1 MRIINDS
8 QRSGS
13 SRTKTRSLTQRERL
27 SYGIERLMRD
37 DIGMTRTQAIGALGS
52 MAGESGAGFKTDAYN
67 PNDPNG
73 GSFGIAQ
80 WHSDRR
86 WGLEA
91 HAKNSKYGLK
101 DFRTQMD
108 YVAEELKTTHKHVL
122 NSMKKATTLK
132 EATKTWTSKFEVP
145 DPKKAHHDR
154 RYALAKQFAGITQKG
169 PKSPQEA
176 ADAANGALGGLAAG
190 VGSLTGATNVESAYA
205 EEGEDAIGDVNTGY
219 AEEGTSVTRQLE
231 RQAQQGVQGGF
242 FEQMFTGVSGAIA
255 GATEDLSQKAN
266 HVSNTIG
273 LGDVVDGK
281 QVESGGTSLD
291 DTGDKMNPS
300 PNKDDG
306 FFGDANMGGMGGAL
320 LGGYFAGPV
329 GALIGGLAG
338 QGIARSL
345 SKISDMRQKD
355 ADDAETAGMAGGIG
369 RALDGLFG
377 GFGIFNKRDP
387 VDSMGPDDYPDAPKG
402 GKNSGQSGKG
412 FSYSDLSS
420 EGRQMYNDSQ
430 QVRDAVDSGKEG
442 LW

>member
-1 MRIINDS
+1 
-8 QRSGS
+8 
-13 SRTKTRSLTQRERL
+13 
-27 SYGIERLMRD
+27 MRD

-86 WGLEA
+86 AGLEA

-132 EATKTWTSKFEVP
+132 DATKTWTNKFEVP

-154 RYALAKQFAGITQKG
+154 RYALAKQFVGITQKG

-176 ADAANGALGGLAAG
+176 ADAASGALGGLAAG

-205 EEGEDAIGDVNTGY
+205 EEGEEAVGDVGY

-255 GATEDLSQKAN
+255 GATDDLSQKATA
-266 HVSNTIG
+266 VTNTIG

-281 QVESGGTSLD
+281 QTESGGMELD
-291 DTGDKMNPS
+291 DTGDKMNPQ

-306 FFGDANMGGMGGAL
+306 FFGDANLGGMAGAL

-329 GALIGGLAG
+329 GALVGGLAG
-338 QGIARSL
+338 QGISRSL
-345 SKISDMRQKD
+345 SKIADMRQTD

-377 GFGIFNKRDP
+377 GFGMFDKRDP
-387 VDSMGPDDYPDAPKG
+387 VDSMGKDDYPDAPKSRNG
-402 GKNSGQSGKG
+402 SSGRNGSGY
-412 FSYSDLSS
+412 SYNDLSA

-430 QVRDAVDSGKEG
+430 QVRDAVDSGKGG